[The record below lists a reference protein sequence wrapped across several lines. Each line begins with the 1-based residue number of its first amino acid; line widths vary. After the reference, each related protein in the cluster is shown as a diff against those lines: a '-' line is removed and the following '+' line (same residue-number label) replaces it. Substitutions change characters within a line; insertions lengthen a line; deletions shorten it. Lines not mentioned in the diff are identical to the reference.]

1 MKNLTPKEREAIVKE
16 EMAKLQAKEQEA
28 MMLAQKEFNDFMEQ
42 WSAKHGTKLISVIQI
57 TK

>member
-28 MMLAQKEFNDFMEQ
+28 MALAHKEFSDFMEQ
-42 WSAKHGTKLISVIQI
+42 WTAKHGVRLTSVIQI